1 MSVELN
7 AGRIELPG
15 AAARIDGL
23 VVRLLD
29 LDRDAVALAQLIRTA
44 NLHDGVDWIPSPAAL
59 AHELAHT
66 SGLDVT
72 RDIVVAEVDGSIAG
86 SVRTNWRVRNERI
99 FHHLEPQVR
108 PDLRRHGLGRALL
121 AWAERHVADGLADGT
136 MGPMDRPH
144 VLAGE
149 GDLAIE
155 GAAEL
160 ATRAGYHVDGY
171 GILMARPL
179 DIPVPEAPLPA
190 GLEVRP
196 VRPEDHR
203 RIWDADVEAFRDHR
217 DPALRTEADF
227 VRWFNAPDIDTS
239 LWDVAWDGDEVAG
252 SVMTFIFAEENAAVG
267 ASRGWLEHVS
277 VRRPWRHRGLASA
290 LIVSALRRLRELGL
304 AEAMLGADADNLTGA
319 VRLYE
324 ALGFHRTRTWAN
336 YRKAIALPEGVTGR
350 AARG

>member
-1 MSVELN
+1 MSVEVN
-7 AGRIELPG
+7 AGRVELPG
-15 AAARIDGL
+15 VPPRIAGL
-23 VVRLLD
+23 VVRHAD
-29 LDRDAVALAQLIRTA
+29 LERDAAAMAELIKTA
-44 NLHDGVDWIPSPAAL
+44 NIHDGVDWIPSAAAL

-66 SGLDVT
+66 SGMDVT
-72 RDIVVAEVDGSIAG
+72 RDIVVAEVDGSIVGA
-86 SVRTNWRVRNERI
+86 VRTNWRIRSERV

-121 AWAERHVADGLADGT
+121 AWAERHVADGLAAGT

-160 ATRAGYHVDGY
+160 ATSAGYHVDGY

-179 DIPVPEAPLPA
+179 DLPVPDAPLPE

-217 DPALRTEADF
+217 DPALRNEADF
-227 VRWFNAPDIDTS
+227 VRWFGQPDLDTS
-239 LWDVAWDGDEVAG
+239 LWEVAWDGVEVAG
-252 SVMTFIFAEENAAVG
+252 SVMTFIFPAENVALG
-267 ASRGWLEHVS
+267 ASRGWLEHIS
-277 VRRPWRHRGLASA
+277 VRRPWRKRGLASV
-290 LIVSALRRLRELGL
+290 LMVRSIRRLRELGL
-304 AEAMLGADADNLTGA
+304 GEAMLGADAENLSGA

-324 ALGFHRTRTWAN
+324 SLGFRRTRTTAN
-336 YRKAIALPEGVTGR
+336 YRKAIELPEPTNDE
-350 AARG
+350 AAG